1 MITIDLW
8 VNDDFKLHGIIFED
22 VWLYSNLNTVIEV
35 LHHKLYRQ
43 PSYGFSPTETIQRHR
58 NGECS
63 TQIYYYT
70 TLHFHDIEEL
80 LPLIRKQLPELFL

>member
-22 VWLYSNLNTVIEV
+22 VWLYSNLNTVVEV
-35 LHHKLYRQ
+35 LQHKLYRQ

-70 TLHFHDIEEL
+70 TVSFDSLDEL
-80 LPLIRKQLPELFL
+80 LPTLSKQHPELLL